1 MHKLPLALIVALS
14 LSGCQP
20 ATPDAADALPT
31 EAPADYQVQDWV
43 LPADGHAAQPDMVV
57 APDGTVLLSWV
68 EAAGSGSGG
77 HTLKFARF
85 TQARWSDPQAIAHG
99 DDWVVSWANTP
110 HIAATADGA
119 LWAHWL
125 QKAGSAKYA
134 ADIALV
140 RSGDGGKSWSAPLL
154 VNDDGTAT
162 EHGFVSLW
170 PASADTLGVA
180 WLDGRLTAR
189 TGPAD
194 ADHENPHKAHAK
206 AGPGAPMMTLRTT
219 TFDSSLGRHDER
231 TLDLSTCDCCQTGAA
246 LTATGVAV
254 AYRDRDPAEVR
265 DIHVARFDDG
275 AWQPPS
281 RVHADDWTMPAC
293 PVNGPDIAAT
303 GSEAVVGWYTAPGG
317 TPMVKLARS
326 RDGGATFDAPVVLD
340 SGEAVQGR
348 VSVALDADAAWVL
361 WLRETDASQ
370 SLQLARFTADLSQ
383 ELERI
388 EVARLQGRGRGTG
401 VPQLA
406 LADGAAYV
414 IWTDVMDGVPGLHG
428 ARVARP

>member
-1 MHKLPLALIVALS
+1 MHKLPLALIAALA
-14 LSGCQP
+14 LPGCQP
-20 ATPDAADALPT
+20 PSPATADAPPT
-31 EAPADYQVQDWV
+31 ETLADFQVQDWA
-43 LPADGHAAQPDMVV
+43 LPADGHAAQPDLIV

-68 EAAGSGSGG
+68 EAEDSGAHG

-85 TQARWSDPQAIAHG
+85 TQARWSNPQAIVRG

-110 HIAATADGA
+110 HIAATADGS

-180 WLDGRLTAR
+180 WLDGRLTAK
-189 TGPAD
+189 TGPAV
-194 ADHENPHKAHAK
+194 AGQASSHEAHAK

-219 TFDSSLGRHDER
+219 TFDSMLGRHEEQ

-246 LTATGVAV
+246 LTGTGVVV

-265 DIHVARFDDG
+265 DIYVARFDG
-275 AWQPPS
+275 GTWQPPN

-293 PVNGPDIAAT
+293 PVNGPDIAAS
-303 GSEAVVGWYTAPGG
+303 GSEAVVGWYTAPGS
-317 TPMVKLARS
+317 TPMVKLAHS
-326 RDGGATFDAPVVLD
+326 RDGGATFDAPVVID

-348 VSVALDADAAWVL
+348 VSVALDQDAAWVL
-361 WLRETDASQ
+361 WLRETGSAQ
-370 SLQLARFTADLSQ
+370 SLQLARFTPDLSQ
-383 ELERI
+383 ELQRI
-388 EVARLQGRGRGTG
+388 EVASLQGRGRGTG

-406 LADGAAYV
+406 LADGAAFV
-414 IWTDVMDGVPGLHG
+414 IWTDVEDGVPGLHG
-428 ARVARP
+428 ARVVRR